1 MTTRNEGDVHTLGT
15 VEASERLIHDLYID
29 LRQKVNRWASLTR
42 QTAQARM
49 GYVGQHLVS
58 VVTGFTGGRS
68 GARGKDLVLPNNRF
82 AEIKTCY
89 RVDQL
94 GKCSDCGAGASSIET
109 QCPECA
115 SQNIERK
122 EDSKWLIGIRHE
134 DELAHMLDPAAYY
147 LVLFDFTD
155 LAKPTTIRGSIW
167 KVGSLNPGF
176 AYCLVDYYFNIRKA
190 SKSKAPFN
198 LWPFQLKFD
207 LMKPLLIYRSLISLD
222 NRITTELFP
231 GRGKPTIHPLKSL
244 SDYSQSQNLTV
255 DKCRLAARLLK
266 AEIPQTESKREIL
279 NTIQTHINRERIQ
292 QKTVAD
298 LFAHA
303 LYWPDIEGHVRG
315 LPQPLRQNIE
325 NVKRSVV

>member
-1 MTTRNEGDVHTLGT
+1 MTTRNNDKSYSLGT

-29 LRQKVNRWASLTR
+29 LKQKVNKWSSLTR

-58 VVTGFTGGRS
+58 VVTGFPGGRS

-94 GKCSDCGAGASSIET
+94 GKCRGCGAGVSSIET
-109 QCPECA
+109 QCPECS

-122 EDSKWLIGIRHE
+122 DDSKWLVSIRHE

-167 KVGSLNPGF
+167 KVDSLNPGF
-176 AYCLVDYYFNIRKA
+176 AYCLVDYYFNIRKN
-190 SKSKAPFN
+190 APFN

-207 LMKPLLIYRSLISLD
+207 LIKPLLIYRSLIAAD
-222 NRITTELFP
+222 NTITTQVFP
-231 GRGKPTIHPLKSL
+231 GRDEPTIHPLQSL
-244 SDYSQSQNLTV
+244 SDYSRSQNLTV

-266 AEIPQTESKREIL
+266 VEIPQTESKRAIL
-279 NTIQTHINRERIQ
+279 NTIQTHVNRERIQ
-292 QKTVAD
+292 QGTVAD
-298 LFAHA
+298 VFAYA
-303 LYWPDIEGHVRG
+303 LYWPDIEEHAKG